1 MKAPALPSPE
11 IVDVKRLDHLP
22 LGGAMLRE
30 LAVKDTLD
38 ALLPAHDR
46 CRWQSKP
53 CVESAQRPLY
63 AFLNSL

>member
-1 MKAPALPSPE
+1 MKVPALPTPE
-11 IVDVKRLDHLP
+11 IADVKRLDHLP

-38 ALLPAHDR
+38 ALIPAYDR

-53 CVESAQRPLY
+53 SVESAQRPLY